1 MGNTLALQSKKV
13 YYYNMYKIL
22 RIICCV
28 IAALILAAC
37 VFIFVYL
44 GVIWGICSV
53 VAAAA
58 FFALTMLFKGLQ
70 EDYDKKQALQSHR
83 EETEENKNN

>member
-1 MGNTLALQSKKV
+1 
-13 YYYNMYKIL
+13 MYKIL

-70 EDYDKKQALQSHR
+70 EDHDTKQALNQPPS
-83 EETEENKNN
+83 EEKENDENKE

>member
-1 MGNTLALQSKKV
+1 MRRKKV

-22 RIICCV
+22 RIICC
-28 IAALILAAC
+28 IICALILAAC
-37 VFIFVYL
+37 IFIFVYA
-44 GVIWGICSV
+44 GPIWGICSV

-70 EDYDKKQALQSHR
+70 QDYEKKNKPDDKDIKT
-83 EETEENKNN
+83 ENTGNDNET